1 MDRQRKTMTP
11 EERTLLTQQ
20 LSSLAKENMV
30 PEIKDSVDQAQLQNA
45 LDQMADNVIN
55 QIVNLNDNDRLV
67 VAMATITK
75 LLVENFI
82 LQQAKINA

>member
-1 MDRQRKTMTP
+1 MTP

>member
-1 MDRQRKTMTP
+1 MTP

-20 LSSLAKENMV
+20 LVTLAKENMI
-30 PEIKDSVDQAQLQNA
+30 PEIRESVDQAQLQNA
-45 LDQMADNVIN
+45 LDQMADNVIE
-55 QIVNLNDNDRLV
+55 QIVNLNDNERLI

-82 LQQAKINA
+82 LQQAKNNA

>member
-1 MDRQRKTMTP
+1 MTP

-20 LSSLAKENMV
+20 LATLAKENMI
-30 PEIKDSVDQAQLQNA
+30 PEIKNSVDQAQLQNA

-55 QIVNLNDNDRLV
+55 QIINLNDNERLV

-82 LQQAKINA
+82 LQQAKNNV